1 MLLDYVLV
9 KFMIDNGLIF
19 ILVNNSIHLSEHLDL
34 ENIHK
39 LVVGDEVDNVH
50 ADMERSTLIRPLHNL
65 LENI

>member
-1 MLLDYVLV
+1 M
-9 KFMIDNGLIF
+9 
-19 ILVNNSIHLSEHLDL
+19 SEHLDSEHLNL

-39 LVVGDEVDNVH
+39 LVVGDGVDNVH